1 MGRRSRKRARRPPD
15 LRGDSARDSADAG
28 PAAARTGHGATV
40 STPRRRRATGEPP
53 PAPWGGFPLV
63 ELCIFLGLVLA
74 VLGFVLGARRG
85 HVMVVAGVALASLAS
100 LELSIREHLA
110 GYRSH
115 TTLLAATVGV
125 ITLAVLFFL
134 QVARGLMLGIGA
146 AVFAAMF
153 LALRELFKR
162 RSGGLGF
169 R

>member
-1 MGRRSRKRARRPPD
+1 
-15 LRGDSARDSADAG
+15 
-28 PAAARTGHGATV
+28 
-40 STPRRRRATGEPP
+40 
-53 PAPWGGFPLV
+53 
-63 ELCIFLGLVLA
+63 
-74 VLGFVLGARRG
+74 
-85 HVMVVAGVALASLAS
+85 MVVAGVALASLAS